1 MNDTLNEIN
10 YFVLKAA
17 TKRKEDSEDNS
28 FTNQDGDH
36 TDENDE
42 DGVCGG
48 GEQDDDENGAVSNR
62 DNNNNTNNNNDE
74 DVDCD
79 DGDCDDD
86 YMMMSGDDNHSMSS
100 PNPSRKSLHLLND
113 SQFNMLGIAHQPHQ
127 QQHQQQLMLSSSSSS
142 SPHNAKKPRLVF
154 TDIQRRTL
162 QAIFKETKRPSK
174 EMQVTIAQQLG
185 LEVATVSN
193 FFMNARR
200 RSMDKWKDQDDE
212 NSNSS
217 CNTK

>member
-1 MNDTLNEIN
+1 MDHNNED
-10 YFVLKAA
+10 L
-17 TKRKEDSEDNS
+17 
-28 FTNQDGDH
+28 
-36 TDENDE
+36 
-42 DGVCGG
+42 
-48 GEQDDDENGAVSNR
+48 DDDE
-62 DNNNNTNNNNDE
+62 DE
-74 DVDCD
+74 DEDE
-79 DGDCDDD
+79 DD
-86 YMMMSGDDNHSMSS
+86 YGNMTSGDDNDSRNLSS
-100 PNPSRKSLHLLND
+100 PNTNRANKMMQINQIIIDHQMS
-113 SQFNMLGIAHQPHQ
+113 SQNQSSGQ
-127 QQHQQQLMLSSSSSS
+127 QQQSHQHHSG
-142 SPHNAKKPRLVF
+142 HHAKKPRLVF

-217 CNTK
+217 SVK